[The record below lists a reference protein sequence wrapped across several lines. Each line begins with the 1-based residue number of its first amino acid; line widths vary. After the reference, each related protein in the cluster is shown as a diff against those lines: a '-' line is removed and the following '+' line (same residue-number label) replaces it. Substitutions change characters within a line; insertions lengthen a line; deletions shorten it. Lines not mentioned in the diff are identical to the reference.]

1 MKFKIRLPGF
11 RSWLMILSNCVILS
25 YLLNLSVPWFLY
37 LRNQGHNCSKYIRF
51 LCGSMKLSFQSTSG
65 CLARGENSIRGSD
78 LLSLLSLLRL
88 DHVRSVSSSFQEH
101 FSYSE
106 LGYPLRKCEQ
116 LWIKMLLL
124 ECNCV
129 FVSKLEVLY
138 PFPSSPTT
146 DHRFDQEMKDNHMI
160 KGQDI
165 FLKLKTSFLSPCRNG
180 AG

>member
-1 MKFKIRLPGF
+1 MA
-11 RSWLMILSNCVILS
+11 VIYSHFITPPSGSCEVSLQ
-25 YLLNLSVPWFLY
+25 LL
-37 LRNQGHNCSKYIRF
+37 
-51 LCGSMKLSFQSTSG
+51 
-65 CLARGENSIRGSD
+65 A
-78 LLSLLSLLRL
+78 
-88 DHVRSVSSSFQEH
+88 EH

-138 PFPSSPTT
+138 PFPSSPTI

-165 FLKLKTSFLSPCRNG
+165 FLKLKTSFLSLCRNG